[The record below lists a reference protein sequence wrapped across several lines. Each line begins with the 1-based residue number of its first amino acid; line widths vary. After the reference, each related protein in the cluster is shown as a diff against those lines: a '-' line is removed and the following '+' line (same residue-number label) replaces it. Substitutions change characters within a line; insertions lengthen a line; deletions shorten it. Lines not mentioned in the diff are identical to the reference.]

1 MSKLFEVAARKKYR
15 FPFRG
20 QVSTEDLWDL
30 SITNLDSVFKTLNKE
45 KKQNEEESLLS
56 VKSEAD
62 KEVENK
68 IEIVKYI
75 VAVKQA
81 EIAER
86 AASKEKA
93 QRNQKIAAIIERKKD
108 KELEGKSIEDLMKL
122 LEE

>member
-1 MSKLFEVAARKKYR
+1 MSRLFELAVRKKYR

-20 QVSTEDLWDL
+20 QISVEDLWDL

-45 KKQNEEESLLS
+45 KKQSEEESLLS

-81 EIAER
+81 EAAER
-86 AASKEKA
+86 ISAREKA
-93 QRNQKIAAIIERKKD
+93 QRNQKIAAIIERKQD
-108 KELEGKSIEDLMKL
+108 EELESKSIEELMKII
-122 LEE
+122 ED

>member
-1 MSKLFEVAARKKYR
+1 MSRLFELAVRKKYR

-20 QVSTEDLWDL
+20 QISVEDLWDL

-45 KKQNEEESLLS
+45 KKQSEEESLLS

-81 EIAER
+81 EAAER
-86 AASKEKA
+86 ISVKEKA
-93 QRNQKIAAIIERKKD
+93 QRKQKIAAIIERKQD
-108 KELEGKSIEDLMKL
+108 EELESKSIEELMKII
-122 LEE
+122 ED

>member
-30 SITNLDSVFKTLNKE
+30 SITSLDSVFKTLNKE

-108 KELEGKSIEDLMKL
+108 EELEGKSIEDLMKL

>member
-1 MSKLFEVAARKKYR
+1 MSRLFELAVRKKYR

-20 QVSTEDLWDL
+20 QISVEDLWDL
-30 SITNLDSVFKTLNKE
+30 SITNLDAVFKTLNKE
-45 KKQNEEESLLS
+45 KKQSEEESLLS

-81 EIAER
+81 EAAER
-86 AASKEKA
+86 ISAKEKA
-93 QRNQKIAAIIERKKD
+93 QRKQRIAAIIERKQD
-108 KELEGKSIEDLMKL
+108 EELESKSIEELMKII
-122 LEE
+122 ED

>member
-15 FPFRG
+15 FPFIG

-93 QRNQKIAAIIERKKD
+93 QRNQKVAAIIERKKT
-108 KELEGKSIEDLMKL
+108 KS
-122 LEE
+122 

>member
-1 MSKLFEVAARKKYR
+1 MSRLFELAARKKYR

-30 SITNLDSVFKTLNKE
+30 SITSLDSVFKTLNKE

-108 KELEGKSIEDLMKL
+108 EELEGKSIEDLMKL

>member
-1 MSKLFEVAARKKYR
+1 MSRLFELAVRKKYR

-20 QVSTEDLWDL
+20 QISVEDLWDL

-45 KKQNEEESLLS
+45 KKQSEEESLLS

-81 EIAER
+81 EAAER
-86 AASKEKA
+86 ISAKEKA
-93 QRNQKIAAIIERKKD
+93 QRKQKIAAIIERKQD
-108 KELEGKSIEDLMKL
+108 EELESKSIEELMKII
-122 LEE
+122 ED

>member
-1 MSKLFEVAARKKYR
+1 MSRLFELAARKKYR

-108 KELEGKSIEDLMKL
+108 EELEGKSIEDLMKL

>member
-108 KELEGKSIEDLMKL
+108 EELEGKSIEDLMKL

>member
-1 MSKLFEVAARKKYR
+1 MSRLFELAVRKKYR

-20 QVSTEDLWDL
+20 QISVEDLWDL
-30 SITNLDSVFKTLNKE
+30 SITNLDAVFKTLNKE
-45 KKQNEEESLLS
+45 KKQSEEESLLS

-81 EIAER
+81 EAAER
-86 AASKEKA
+86 ISAKEKA
-93 QRNQKIAAIIERKKD
+93 QRKQKIAAIIERKQD
-108 KELEGKSIEDLMKL
+108 EELESKSIEELMKII
-122 LEE
+122 ED

>member
-1 MSKLFEVAARKKYR
+1 MSRLFELAVRKKYR

-20 QVSTEDLWDL
+20 QISVEDLWDL

-45 KKQNEEESLLS
+45 KKQSEEESLLS

-81 EIAER
+81 EAAER
-86 AASKEKA
+86 ISAREKA
-93 QRNQKIAAIIERKKD
+93 QRKQKIAAIIERKQD
-108 KELEGKSIEDLMKL
+108 EELESKSIEELMKII
-122 LEE
+122 ED

>member
-1 MSKLFEVAARKKYR
+1 MSKLFELAVRKKYR

-20 QVSTEDLWDL
+20 QISVEDLWDL
-30 SITNLDSVFKTLNKE
+30 SITNLDAVFKTLNKE
-45 KKQNEEESLLS
+45 KKQSEEESLLS

-81 EIAER
+81 EAAER
-86 AASKEKA
+86 ISAKEKA
-93 QRNQKIAAIIERKKD
+93 QRKQKIAAIIERKQD
-108 KELEGKSIEDLMKL
+108 EELESKSIEELMKII
-122 LEE
+122 ED

>member
-1 MSKLFEVAARKKYR
+1 MSRLFELAARKKYR

-68 IEIVKYI
+68 IEIVKHI

-108 KELEGKSIEDLMKL
+108 EELEGKSIEDLMKL

>member
-1 MSKLFEVAARKKYR
+1 MSKLFELAVRKKYR

-20 QVSTEDLWDL
+20 QISVEDLWDL

-45 KKQNEEESLLS
+45 KKQSEEESLLS

-81 EIAER
+81 EAAER
-86 AASKEKA
+86 ISAKEKA
-93 QRNQKIAAIIERKKD
+93 QRKQKIAAIIERKQD
-108 KELEGKSIEDLMKL
+108 EELESKSIEELMKII
-122 LEE
+122 ED